1 MSDSR
6 AKMELADLARI
17 ALVLVILL
25 LVVQL
30 VGKLF
35 GWFLGLLLVLRPVI
49 LLAVAA
55 LAVLWLADRL

>member
-1 MSDSR
+1 MTDSR

-25 LVVQL
+25 LVLQL

-35 GWFLGLLLVLRPVI
+35 GWFLGLLFVLRPVI
-49 LLAVAA
+49 LLVVAA